1 MYVYYIYKPFAEKK
15 ISINA
20 YLYDNKLSYEETMFF
35 VLSPRLCLIPK
46 VFFNMMCHLQ
56 LRIGRKDR
64 ERGRTQFSVKLFLWI
79 N

>member
-1 MYVYYIYKPFAEKK
+1 MYTIYINHLLKK
-15 ISINA
+15 YISKNA
-20 YLYDNKLSYEETMFF
+20 YLYDNKLSYQETMFF

-64 ERGRTQFSVKLFLWI
+64 EREDSIQWI